1 MRLALIDDIEDE
13 CRQAAALM
21 SSFAEKKHLNYIIDT
36 FRSGEAFLSEF
47 VPYTYDIVFM
57 DIYMNAGMT
66 GIEAARKMR
75 ESDNRSLLIFL
86 TSSSDHMGDAFSV
99 HAFDYIEKPIIPEKL
114 FSCLKDCQNHL
125 PKQEEYLS
133 FTANGVEVRLF
144 YSEIAFLRSSGHSTI
159 ISCIS
164 GREYTPY
171 ISFSALTVEIAKS
184 DSFLLVSRGIL
195 VNMNLIED
203 FTGKNCLLQNGLT
216 VPITIRK
223 QKQLEQTWHNY
234 NFSKLHHEA
243 AERNEPV

>member
-13 CRQAAALM
+13 RRQTTALL
-21 SSFAEKKHLNYIIDT
+21 SSFAEQNHLNYIIDT
-36 FRSGEAFLSEF
+36 FHSGEAFLSDF
-47 VPYTYDIVFM
+47 VPYTYDMVFM
-57 DIYMNAGMT
+57 DIYMENGMT
-66 GIEAARKMR
+66 GIEAARRMR
-75 ESDNRSLLIFL
+75 ETDSRSLLIFL
-86 TSSSDHMGDAFSV
+86 TSSTDHMGDAFSV
-99 HAFDYIEKPIIPEKL
+99 HAFDYIEKPILPEKL
-114 FSCLKDCQNHL
+114 FSCLRDCQNRL

-144 YSEIAFLRSSGHSTI
+144 YSEIAYLRSSGHSTV

-171 ISFSALTVEIAKS
+171 ISFSRLTNEIARN

-195 VNMNLIED
+195 VNMNHID
-203 FTGKNCLLQNGLT
+203 GFTDKNCLLQNGLT

-223 QKQLEQTWHNY
+223 QKQLEQIWHNY

-243 AERNEPV
+243 AERN